1 MSKELLLLV
10 DSIANEKGVEKTLI
24 FEAVEAALSTAAAKQ
39 YRDEEVT
46 MRVQID
52 RKTGDYET
60 FRYWTVIEDEEEAT
74 IFPGKYILLD
84 AARAENPNIE
94 MGDVIEE
101 QMESVALGRIAAQQ
115 AKQVILQKVREA
127 ERKKVEDLY
136 RSRIGELVSGIVK
149 KVLRD
154 QINFDLGEGAEA
166 VIAREEMIPR
176 EMVRIGDRIRGY
188 LYAVHADRHGPSL
201 LVSRTHAQ
209 MLVELFKIEVPE
221 IGEQVIEIK
230 AVARDP
236 GARAKIA
243 VKTNDGRIDPIGAC
257 VGMRGARVQAVSG
270 ELGGERIDI
279 ILWDDNPAQLV
290 INAMAPAEVASIV
303 ADEALKS
310 MDVAVHQD
318 QLSQAIGRNGQNV
331 RLASELTGWK
341 LNVMGEMEATE
352 KHQIEAQQLKQTFM
366 QELNLDEA
374 LAQAL
379 IDAGFT
385 TLDEIAF
392 STHEEMTTIP
402 GYTEETITDLRNRVR
417 DMLLVKELEAQL
429 NAQEPRQDLLA
440 LPGMTEEIAYELANS
455 GIVSQENLAE
465 QSVDELTDIG
475 IEPEEAARLIMAA
488 RSSGF
493 EEKNQ

>member
-1 MSKELLLLV
+1 
-10 DSIANEKGVEKTLI
+10 
-24 FEAVEAALSTAAAKQ
+24 
-39 YRDEEVT
+39 
-46 MRVQID
+46 
-52 RKTGDYET
+52 
-60 FRYWTVIEDEEEAT
+60 
-74 IFPGKYILLD
+74 
-84 AARAENPNIE
+84 
-94 MGDVIEE
+94 
-101 QMESVALGRIAAQQ
+101 
-115 AKQVILQKVREA
+115 
-127 ERKKVEDLY
+127 
-136 RSRIGELVSGIVK
+136 
-149 KVLRD
+149 
-154 QINFDLGEGAEA
+154 
-166 VIAREEMIPR
+166 
-176 EMVRIGDRIRGY
+176 
-188 LYAVHADRHGPSL
+188 
-201 LVSRTHAQ
+201 
-209 MLVELFKIEVPE
+209 
-221 IGEQVIEIK
+221 
-230 AVARDP
+230 
-236 GARAKIA
+236 
-243 VKTNDGRIDPIGAC
+243 
-257 VGMRGARVQAVSG
+257 
-270 ELGGERIDI
+270 
-279 ILWDDNPAQLV
+279 
-290 INAMAPAEVASIV
+290 
-303 ADEALKS
+303 